1 MGNGEKFMGL
11 PVVTSGNLL
20 ETKKAMSISD
30 RKTAEIIIGLVG
42 PVGSGLKETVAELDS
57 ILRTD
62 FGYDDVKLVKLST
75 IIQEAAHLVGEGRGD
90 GLNEHDRIEH
100 LQDVGNLLRE
110 RFNGE
115 YLARKAIKQI
125 AADRQQTGL
134 DADGVPVPRRK
145 AFIIDS
151 FKNPAEVRLFRE
163 IYKDMFWSIG
173 IFAPESVRAERLIK
187 AGGGMERSHAISIMK
202 RDYDEQKKM
211 GQQVSKTFSDC
222 DFFINYS
229 DSNPQRLRS
238 TLMRYLDCLFSSS
251 LVTPNSTEAAMYKA
265 SSISANSGCL
275 SRKVG
280 AALIAQSGE
289 LISVGWND
297 VPKFGGGLYGEDQK
311 IGPDNTNSDHRCYNY
326 APAGCRNDQE
336 KKSLVN
342 EIISMLGKS
351 KLLRKGATAENVLSA
366 IEGSRVES
374 LIEFS
379 RAIHAEMEA
388 ILSAART
395 GRGGLSGSRLFVTT
409 FPCHSCA
416 RHIIAAGIH
425 EVQFIEPYPKSKAID
440 LHDDAITLD
449 IRERDK
455 KVIFN
460 QYEGVA
466 PKNVYRFFKTIPHE
480 KKNGKITFPAR
491 KISMPRYAPHLDSF
505 TIYEGKIGID
515 VETEEASN

>member
-1 MGNGEKFMGL
+1 MGL
-11 PVVTSGNLL
+11 PEASSGNLL
-20 ETKKAMSISD
+20 ETKKAVSISD

-42 PVGSGLKETVAELDS
+42 PVGSGLKETITELDS
-57 ILRTD
+57 ILRAD

-75 IIQEAAHLVGEGRGD
+75 VIQDSASLVGEGRGD

-110 RFNGE
+110 RFGGE

-125 AADRQQTGL
+125 AVDRQETGL
-134 DADGVPVPRRK
+134 DSDGVPIPRRK

-163 IYKDMFWSIG
+163 IYKEMFWSIG
-173 IFAPESVRAERLIK
+173 VFAPESVRVERLIK
-187 AGGGMERSHAISIMK
+187 TGGGMERAQAMSIMK

-229 DSNPQRLRS
+229 DSNPQRLKK
-238 TLMRYLDCLFSSS
+238 TILRYLDCLFSTD

-336 KKSLVN
+336 KKQLVG
-342 EIISMLGKS
+342 EIIAMLGKA
-351 KLLRKGATAENVLSA
+351 KLLRKGTTAQHVLSA
-366 IEGSRVES
+366 IDGSRVEA

-388 ILSAART
+388 ILSAARI
-395 GRGGLSGSRLFVTT
+395 GSGGLSGSRLFVTT

-440 LHDDAITLD
+440 LHGDAISLD
-449 IRERDK
+449 IREKGK

-466 PKNVYRFFKTIPHE
+466 PKNVYRFFKTIPHD
-480 KKNGKITFPAR
+480 KTNGKIDFPPR
-491 KISMPRYAPHLDSF
+491 KVSMPRYAPHLDSF
-505 TIYEGKIGID
+505 TFYEGKISVD
-515 VETEEASN
+515 VETQEIEK